1 MPTPSIPSNDEH
13 GNWNPD
19 DMTSQAS
26 SEVIKSILIDVPAAG
41 RETDGLAVLRTQ
53 FQSEVQAILARLQ
66 AVETH
71 LGMPAPP
78 TDRNNLYHEED
89 TPSTVKKTW
98 VQMPH
103 DETIDDD
110 VLTQTSRL
118 EEKSTP
124 VRFEESSLVCN
135 MRVLTDCTQKIFQ
148 PYSKD
153 ATQVCVRDRR
163 RERERERVLILQASA
178 VNLCPMFSF
187 HVPRSAWRV
196 HCAGGL
202 NCPLLLRESDR
213 KRGREREREGEIQ

>member
-41 RETDGLAVLRTQ
+41 RETDGLDMLRTQ

-103 DETIDDD
+103 DETIDND

-163 RERERERVLILQASA
+163 RER
-178 VNLCPMFSF
+178 
-187 HVPRSAWRV
+187 
-196 HCAGGL
+196 
-202 NCPLLLRESDR
+202 
-213 KRGREREREGEIQ
+213 KTEREREFLFFRLQPSICAQCSLFTSQGLHGGSIALGA

>member
-103 DETIDDD
+103 DETIDND

-124 VRFEESSLVCN
+124 VRFEESAWSIPMVIGLADVGW
-135 MRVLTDCTQKIFQ
+135 F
-148 PYSKD
+148 D
-153 ATQVCVRDRR
+153 AIC
-163 RERERERVLILQASA
+163 S
-178 VNLCPMFSF
+178 
-187 HVPRSAWRV
+187 
-196 HCAGGL
+196 
-202 NCPLLLRESDR
+202 LLLVLLNFTMQVAFSGVLLSDSFMGDSFDT
-213 KRGREREREGEIQ
+213 KAHATMVMPMANIGEEDGGGGGGGGAGAGAG